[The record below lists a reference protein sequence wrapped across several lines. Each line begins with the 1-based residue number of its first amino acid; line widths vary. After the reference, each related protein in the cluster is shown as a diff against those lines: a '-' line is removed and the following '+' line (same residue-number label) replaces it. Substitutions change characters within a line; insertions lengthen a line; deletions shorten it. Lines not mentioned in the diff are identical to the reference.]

1 MHYPAAAQFLRT
13 AIPDVIGSYKSG
25 LRTVRSPL
33 VMRKE
38 AWPRC
43 RDQAQ
48 AIVEDCIGALLGE
61 PPAESAEARSYSRL
75 VGADRAVQGIAVAE
89 SVRAVDILWSAMQ
102 PALRTAVQYEAS
114 ARRTSALLLVST
126 AFWSST
132 GSRLYAGARGYAD
145 VSQQPSRGR
154 GHTGAGAGG
163 TGGFGGAGRADE
175 GAAALGTSTCADLSR
190 REREVLEKVAM
201 ARSNVQ
207 IARELGIET
216 ATVKRHLSNI
226 YGKLQAGSRIEA
238 VNKAFGRV

>member
-1 MHYPAAAQFLRT
+1 MHYAVAAQFLRT
-13 AIPDVIGSYKSG
+13 AIPDIIGSYKNG
-25 LRTVRSPL
+25 LRAVRSPL
-33 VMRKE
+33 VTHKE

-48 AIVEDCIGALLGE
+48 SIVEDCIRALLGE
-61 PPAESAEARSYSRL
+61 PPAELAEARDYSRL
-75 VGADRAVQGIAVAE
+75 VGADRAAQGIAVAE

-102 PALRTAVQYEAS
+102 PALRTAVQYEAA
-114 ARRTSALLLVST
+114 ARRTSALLLINT

-132 GSRLYAGARGYAD
+132 GSRLYAGARAYAD
-145 VSQQPSRGR
+145 VSQRAPRELV
-154 GHTGAGAGG
+154 HTGAGAGPVAG
-163 TGGFGGAGRADE
+163 FAGGRTEKGV
-175 GAAALGTSTCADLSR
+175 AALGTPTCGDLSR
-190 REREVLEKVAM
+190 REKEVLERVAM